1 LPVIL
6 SAAKDLVS
14 RMYQGASSSCVLP
27 VILSAAKDLSVHGT
41 RPLSKKFDVS
51 PQGGYNHQDTY
62 LHFLGERSSNL
73 PLVSFF

>member
-1 LPVIL
+1 MQNHTPCNTLIHLSSTSIVI
-6 SAAKDLVS
+6 SAAFV
-14 RMYQGASSSCVLP
+14 Q
-27 VILSAAKDLSVHGT
+27 IHGNK
-41 RPLSKKFDVS
+41 PLSKKFDVS